1 MIEIG
6 NMLWRIGE
14 VLDFDEQLAWTR
26 DAGFGG
32 VGFHASAGVAGE
44 WRGVEPSA
52 CGAAERRRLRQMIS
66 EFSFAEIH
74 APFRIELRHETLP
87 ADTAAL
93 KPILALAHDL
103 EVAVVTVHA
112 RVSGASGE
120 EDLAGWTGPM
130 HELSE
135 AAGLAQT
142 RVALEIVTGFDAV
155 IGWELPNVGVNLDV
169 GHMYLPANRRA
180 LEELGGIG
188 NLIRR
193 VGGSLSHLHLHDVD
207 GDTDHIEIG
216 TGVVAFDE
224 IAAALQ
230 DIGYPHGVTLE
241 LNPDRV
247 TPEGIRRS
255 AAYVSRAMGLT
266 AGNGG

>member
-32 VGFHASAGVAGE
+32 VGFHASAGVAGQ

-52 CGAAERRRLRQMIS
+52 CGAEERKRLRQMIS
-66 EFSFAEIH
+66 QFSFAEVH
-74 APFRIELRHETLP
+74 APFRIELRHGTLP

-93 KPILALAHDL
+93 EPILELAHDL
-103 EVAVVTVHA
+103 AAGVVTVHA
-112 RVSGASGE
+112 RVSGALGE
-120 EDLAGWTGPM
+120 GDTAGWIGPM
-130 HELSE
+130 HELNE
-135 AAGLAQT
+135 AAVRAET
-142 RVALEIVTGFDAV
+142 RVALEIVTGFEAV
-155 IGWELPNVGVNLDV
+155 TGWGLSNVGVNLDV
-169 GHMYLPANRRA
+169 GHMYLPANRRT
-180 LEELGGIG
+180 LDELGGIG

-193 VGGSLSHLHLHDVD
+193 IGGSLSHLHLHDVD
-207 GDTDHIEIG
+207 GDADHLEIG

-224 IAAALQ
+224 IAVALQ
-230 DIGYPHGVTLE
+230 DIGYPHGVVLE

-247 TPEGIRRS
+247 TPEAIRRS
-255 AAYVSRAMGLT
+255 AAHVGRCFREAQTG
-266 AGNGG
+266 